1 MAIVFTPGAT
11 RASQS
16 PDKPKQEIDDVIE
29 LSPKAICPLYNAT
42 KDFFDAM
49 DPANEPKNTLHGK
62 NRHTF

>member
-16 PDKPKQEIDDVIE
+16 PDKPKQEI
-29 LSPKAICPLYNAT
+29 AICPLYNAT